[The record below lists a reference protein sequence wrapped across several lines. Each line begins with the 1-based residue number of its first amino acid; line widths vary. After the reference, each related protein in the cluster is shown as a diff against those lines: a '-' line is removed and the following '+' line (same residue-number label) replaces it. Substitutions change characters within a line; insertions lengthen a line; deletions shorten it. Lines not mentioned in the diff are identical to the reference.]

1 MITRVTQVLAESG
14 AELSRE
20 ELLDALW
27 LAGRMPRGSGPL
39 ARLAAAPESPYG
51 PAEAPTAAAP
61 SPAGPGADGT
71 GEPREPATAG
81 PPDPGP
87 ARPVLATAEPARN
100 TAAPQVAALPVR
112 APDGRAAAGELRLGK
127 SLRPLRQRFP
137 DHRRHELDI
146 ARTVTALADTGRPET
161 VTRPVRSR
169 WLSLALVIDDGVSM
183 VLWQRLA
190 AELRALMERAGAFRD
205 VRVHGL
211 DTRGATPLLRTRPY
225 TGSGR
230 LRAPETLSDPTGNTL
245 VLVVSDGVGEAWRDG
260 RMRRVMELWA
270 RCGPAAVVQALP
282 TRLWDGSGIAA
293 RPWRVTT
300 RRRGG
305 PTRAWHVTDPV
316 LPPDLV
322 HFDSVPVPVLEPT
335 PAAVGDWARLIAS
348 PGGTAVLPLWV
359 PGRSRPGRPAAGT
372 GPDDGADA
380 VLRFRD
386 AASPEAYRLAAH
398 LAAVSPVTPP
408 VMRLVQTA
416 LGPPTDPGH
425 LTEVFL
431 GGLMHQLTTDS
442 PDRLPH
448 HRRYDFPGDAR
459 RLLLTAV
466 SPKEL
471 LRTTR
476 AVTAHIEAAV
486 GRSPVFPA
494 WVGHPDGSA
503 VIGDAGRSFGWL
515 KEELLRRLGIA
526 PGGAGGPVPGPGPIT
541 AVAGPE
547 PAVPGPGP
555 RAGVAGP
562 EPAAPAGAES
572 GGHGTVTEPPLPR
585 PDQLPPGWEPLLTD
599 DPVRFGRFRP
609 YARSAQGWFHVVMY
623 LALDEDGTAVTVR
636 APAPEYDRGPEAAGE
651 LVRTESECLLRMAG
665 TYAPELLDVQT
676 SPAHVRPWIAAAL
689 AHRRADD
696 PSSGPAPNLRA
707 FLEEYGGSVPEAVF
721 LRIGL
726 DVARAVGRAHEL
738 GIVHGGLAPRAVL
751 VTDRDVRLVGW
762 MAASVDGADNDHGAG
777 FPRSDAYLGPD
788 DDSSSL
794 TAQSDVAAVGALLL
808 SLLTG
813 RWSDARTP
821 DGRRAVAT
829 SGIAPELADTLW
841 RCLDK
846 DPARRPSA
854 ATLAAAF
861 ARASARPAVSGAGRG
876 TAGMEGLEPEGAA
889 RKGAGVSV
897 AADNVRHHRALAW
910 QDPDGHSFH
919 LARSLRILSNRL
931 ADDGRLDEALV
942 TVDEAVELFRQQYAS
957 SPEIAAPDLARTLG
971 NHSVRLAETGR
982 TAEAL
987 AAGYEAVSLYRP
999 PARREPETYGPGLAA
1014 LLSNLSNRLADA
1026 DRPGEA
1032 LDSIEEAV
1040 RINRELARLDARS
1053 GTRPGPGSHD
1063 EALARSLTNLSN
1075 RLGGLGRREEGLRA
1089 AEEAVRLYGQLAAHR
1104 SPEVRV
1110 DLAMSLNNLAV
1121 RLADT
1126 GRHQEA
1132 LNALAE
1138 AARVGP
1144 TFPGPRSAALLEADR
1159 QGEKIRS
1166 WILETLERG
1175 QR

>member
-1 MITRVTQVLAESG
+1 MTQVLAASG

-27 LAGRMPRGSGPL
+27 PAGRMPRGSGPL
-39 ARLAAAPESPYG
+39 ARLAAAPESPYR

-61 SPAGPGADGT
+61 SPAGPGAEGT

-112 APDGRAAAGELRLGK
+112 APDGCAAAGELRLGK

-146 ARTVTALADTGRPET
+146 ARTVTALADTGMPET

-169 WLSLALVIDDGVSM
+169 WLSLALVVDDGVSM
-183 VLWQRLA
+183 VLRQRLA

-211 DTRGATPLLRTRPY
+211 DTLGATPLLRTRPY

-270 RCGPAAVVQALP
+270 RCGPTAVVQALP

-305 PTRAWHVTDPV
+305 PTRAWHVTEPV
-316 LPPDLV
+316 LPPGLV
-322 HFDSVPVPVLEPT
+322 HFGSVPVPVLEPT
-335 PAAVGDWARLIAS
+335 PPPSAAGRGSS
-348 PGGTAVLPLWV
+348 PHPAAPPSCPCGSPA
-359 PGRSRPGRPAAGT
+359 AAGT

-408 VMRLVQTA
+408 VMRLVQTV

-442 PDRLPH
+442 SDRLPH

-526 PGGAGGPVPGPGPIT
+526 PGGAGGPVPGPGPST

-555 RAGVAGP
+555 RTGVAGP

-599 DPVRFGRFRP
+599 DPVR
-609 YARSAQGWFHVVMY
+609 SAGS
-623 LALDEDGTAVTVR
+623 GCK
-636 APAPEYDRGPEAAGE
+636 PA
-651 LVRTESECLLRMAG
+651 
-665 TYAPELLDVQT
+665 
-676 SPAHVRPWIAAAL
+676 
-689 AHRRADD
+689 
-696 PSSGPAPNLRA
+696 
-707 FLEEYGGSVPEAVF
+707 
-721 LRIGL
+721 
-726 DVARAVGRAHEL
+726 
-738 GIVHGGLAPRAVL
+738 APRA
-751 VTDRDVRLVGW
+751 
-762 MAASVDGADNDHGAG
+762 
-777 FPRSDAYLGPD
+777 
-788 DDSSSL
+788 
-794 TAQSDVAAVGALLL
+794 
-808 SLLTG
+808 
-813 RWSDARTP
+813 
-821 DGRRAVAT
+821 
-829 SGIAPELADTLW
+829 
-841 RCLDK
+841 
-846 DPARRPSA
+846 
-854 ATLAAAF
+854 
-861 ARASARPAVSGAGRG
+861 
-876 TAGMEGLEPEGAA
+876 
-889 RKGAGVSV
+889 
-897 AADNVRHHRALAW
+897 
-910 QDPDGHSFH
+910 
-919 LARSLRILSNRL
+919 
-931 ADDGRLDEALV
+931 
-942 TVDEAVELFRQQYAS
+942 
-957 SPEIAAPDLARTLG
+957 
-971 NHSVRLAETGR
+971 
-982 TAEAL
+982 
-987 AAGYEAVSLYRP
+987 
-999 PARREPETYGPGLAA
+999 
-1014 LLSNLSNRLADA
+1014 
-1026 DRPGEA
+1026 
-1032 LDSIEEAV
+1032 
-1040 RINRELARLDARS
+1040 
-1053 GTRPGPGSHD
+1053 GS
-1063 EALARSLTNLSN
+1063 T
-1075 RLGGLGRREEGLRA
+1075 
-1089 AEEAVRLYGQLAAHR
+1089 
-1104 SPEVRV
+1104 
-1110 DLAMSLNNLAV
+1110 
-1121 RLADT
+1121 
-1126 GRHQEA
+1126 
-1132 LNALAE
+1132 
-1138 AARVGP
+1138 
-1144 TFPGPRSAALLEADR
+1144 
-1159 QGEKIRS
+1159 
-1166 WILETLERG
+1166 W
-1175 QR
+1175 